1 MRGRHLLALGLL
13 LILAAC
19 GRRVPTA
26 PYGVGIYHIVRP
38 GQSLY
43 RIAKTYGVETQE
55 LSRVNGIKDP
65 NRVRAGQRLFIPG
78 ARRVLEVPVYR
89 PEETADLERRLPT
102 EQGEPVSLNFTW
114 PVKGEIIT
122 RFGIQDGFRN
132 NGVAIAAP
140 EGTPIR
146 AAEAGRVIYSGAELR
161 DYGNL
166 IIIDHRGG
174 FATVYA
180 HNRVNLVRQGEQ
192 VAKGQAIAEVGMSGI
207 AESPYLHFEIRK
219 RGRAQDPLA
228 FLK

>member
-1 MRGRHLLALGLL
+1 MKGRYLFTVSLL
-13 LILAAC
+13 LILTAC
-19 GRRVPTA
+19 GRKSSPA
-26 PYGVGIYHIVRP
+26 QYGVGVYHIVRP

-43 RIAKTYGVETQE
+43 RIAKTYGVEAQE
-55 LSRVNGIKDP
+55 LSRVNGIKDL

-89 PEETADLERRLPT
+89 PEETAELERRLPT
-102 EQGEPVSLNFTW
+102 EQGAPASLDFTW
-114 PVKGEIIT
+114 PVKGEIVA

-140 EGTPIR
+140 EGTPIQ

-161 DYGNL
+161 DYGNM
-166 IIIDHRGG
+166 IIIDHHGS

-180 HNRVNLVRQGEQ
+180 HNRVNLVRQGDQ
-192 VAKGQAIAEVGMSGI
+192 VTKGQAIAEVGMSGI

-219 RGRAQDPLA
+219 RGKAQDPLA